1 MDLNGRVAVVT
12 GGASGIGRALARRFA
27 ADGARVARTIRQL
40 GIKVPVIMP
49 RVGIMA
55 AFLKLAGES
64 ADGILVPVAC
74 DFLSLV
80 GVRQVIKTVK
90 NVNALLHHPVQIFG
104 VLPTFYDARA
114 RICRDAVDTL
124 KQHFGE
130 RCLAPIRATTKI
142 KEAPAQG
149 KTIFEYAGDSNAAT
163 DYRRIVDLIVDGPSA
178 ATRPADMTSDDVAD
192 DEESARAMT
201 A

>member
-1 MDLNGRVAVVT
+1 
-12 GGASGIGRALARRFA
+12 
-27 ADGARVARTIRQL
+27 
-40 GIKVPVIMP
+40 
-49 RVGIMA
+49 
-55 AFLKLAGES
+55 
-64 ADGILVPVAC
+64 GILVPVAC

-90 NVNALLHHPVQIFG
+90 NVNQLLHHPVQIFG

-124 KQHFGE
+124 RDHFGD
-130 RCLAPIRATTKI
+130 RCLDPVRQTTKV

-149 KTIFEYAGDSNAAT
+149 ATIFEHAPESNAAD
-163 DYRRIVDLIVDGPSA
+163 DYRKVVDRIIHGSQ
-178 ATRPADMTSDDVAD
+178 ADA
-192 DEESARAMT
+192 ARAT

>member
-1 MDLNGRVAVVT
+1 MNQN
-12 GGASGIGRALARRFA
+12 ALVF
-27 ADGARVARTIRQL
+27 
-40 GIKVPVIMP
+40 
-49 RVGIMA
+49 
-55 AFLKLAGES
+55 

-90 NVNALLHHPVQIFG
+90 NVHALLHHPVQIWG

-114 RICRDAVDTL
+114 RICRDAIDTL

-130 RCLAPIRATTKI
+130 RCLAPIRATMKI

-149 KTIFEYAGDSNAAT
+149 KTIFEYAPNTNAAI
-163 DYRRIVDLIVDGPSA
+163 DYRRVVEAIVNGHASA
-178 ATRPADMTSDDVAD
+178 AGAGAPSSDDVAD
-192 DEESARAMT
+192 DESEALT